1 MFRLIRNF
9 IRKFRKS
16 LTDYEPLVRI
26 KISRSAL
33 LHNYEVFSNIQ
44 SDIKIAPVLKSNAY
58 GHGLIPVAKILDEK
72 SVPFFV
78 VDSYYEAL
86 MLRNE
91 NIKTPILVIG
101 YSFLSNIIKNTD
113 KNIIFTLSTPHQVR
127 EIAETLKQP
136 QIFHI
141 KCDTGMNRQG
151 IRYEDIDYVISLIQ
165 SNKNINIDGVCSHL
179 ADADVENSL
188 HVERQKTIWNTVVP
202 IFRSKFNAIRYFH
215 ISATAGTQYIK
226 QFDANVVRLGIGLYG
241 FDPVPERK
249 LNLIPALEMFS
260 VVVGIKTIKRGDFVG
275 YNATFSAD
283 QEMKIAIIPVG
294 YFEGID
300 RRLSNSG
307 TIYIQNIVCPIIG
320 RVSMN
325 MVSVDVSS
333 VFNIKEEDE
342 VCVISKELSN
352 KNSVTSI
359 AGLCGTIP
367 YEILVRIPERLR
379 REVID

>member
-1 MFRLIRNF
+1 MLRLIRNF
-9 IRKFRKS
+9 FRRFRKS
-16 LTDYEPLVRI
+16 LLDYEPLVRI
-26 KISRSAL
+26 KISRSTL

-44 SDIKIAPVLKSNAY
+44 SDTKIAPVLKSNAY
-58 GHGLIPVAKILDEK
+58 GHGLISIAKILDIK
-72 SVPFFV
+72 NTPFFV

-86 MLRNE
+86 ILRNE

-127 EIAETLKQP
+127 EIADTLKQP
-136 QIFHI
+136 QTFHI

-151 IRYEDIDYVISLIQ
+151 IRYEDIDYVVSLIQ
-165 SNKNINIDGVCSHL
+165 SNKNISIDGVCSHL

-188 HVERQKTIWNTVVP
+188 HVERQKTIWNTIVP
-202 IFRSKFNAIRYFH
+202 VFRSKFSTICYFH

-226 QFDANVVRLGIGLYG
+226 QFDSNVVRLGIGLYG
-241 FDPVPERK
+241 FDPIPERG
-249 LNLIPALEMFS
+249 LNLTPALEMFS
-260 VVVGIKTIKRGDFVG
+260 VVVGIKTIKRGEFVG

-283 QEMKIAIIPVG
+283 KEMKIAIIPVG

-307 TIYIQNIVCPIIG
+307 VVYIQNIACPILG

-325 MVSVDVSS
+325 MISVDVSS
-333 VFNIKEEDE
+333 VLNIKEEDE
-342 VCVISKELSN
+342 VCVISRVAQN
-352 KNSVTSI
+352 KNSI
-359 AGLCGTIP
+359 ASMANICGTIP
-367 YEILVRIPERLR
+367 YEILVGIPERLR